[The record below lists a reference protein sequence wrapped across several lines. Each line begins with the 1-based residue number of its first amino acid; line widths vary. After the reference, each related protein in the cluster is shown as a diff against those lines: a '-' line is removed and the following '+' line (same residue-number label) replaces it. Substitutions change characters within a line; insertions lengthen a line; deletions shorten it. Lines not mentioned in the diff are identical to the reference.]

1 MLYLTCFINFLSQLS
16 QIFRILEKHNAQG
29 SVLPQLRD
37 SLNIWK
43 GAQAFQLPAFHSFFH
58 LCTLFEVLIIHFLF
72 NFIIDG
78 HSFFWFFPGSLGF
91 VVWRGLYTLSLAYH
105 PGWLHPLCWAGR
117 AGSEREGTSQDSH
130 YSSPLHLHPGSFPPL
145 TPPRLLFHSFL
156 SSFKTFFYLFVAA
169 LGLRCCIQG
178 FSSCSEQGLFSRW
191 GARASHCDGF
201 SCFRARTLGHSGFRS
216 SRGWCLL

>member
-1 MLYLTCFINFLSQLS
+1 MSEDPGGQLLQGDTSPVFKGMLYLTCFISFLSQLS
-16 QIFRILEKHNAQG
+16 QIFWILGKHNAQG

-72 NFIIDG
+72 IIDS
-78 HSFFWFFPGSLGF
+78 HSFFWFFPGSLSF
-91 VVWRGLYTLSLAYH
+91 VVWRWLYTLSLTYH

-117 AGSEREGTSQDSH
+117 AGSGREGTSQGSH

-145 TPPRLLFHSFL
+145 TPPWLQFYSFL
-156 SSFKTFFYLFVAA
+156 SFFL
-169 LGLRCCIQG
+169 
-178 FSSCSEQGLFSRW
+178 
-191 GARASHCDGF
+191 
-201 SCFRARTLGHSGFRS
+201 
-216 SRGWCLL
+216 